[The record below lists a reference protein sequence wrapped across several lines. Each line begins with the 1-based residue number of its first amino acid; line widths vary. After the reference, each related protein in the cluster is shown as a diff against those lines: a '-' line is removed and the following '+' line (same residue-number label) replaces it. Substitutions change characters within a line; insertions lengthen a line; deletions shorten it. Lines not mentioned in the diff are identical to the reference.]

1 MSGTEYIGNELLENR
16 RDQIVDIIIIY
27 YKHLKILN
35 LNSGRP
41 WSVGFEFLQKDFEN
55 YDRS

>member
-41 WSVGFEFLQKDFEN
+41 
-55 YDRS
+55 